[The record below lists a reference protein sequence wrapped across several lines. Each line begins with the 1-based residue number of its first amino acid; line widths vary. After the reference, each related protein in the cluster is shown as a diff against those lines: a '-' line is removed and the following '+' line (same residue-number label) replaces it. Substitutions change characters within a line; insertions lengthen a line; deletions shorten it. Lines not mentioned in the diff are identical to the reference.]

1 MKAGFVVMAD
11 QEGSRRHGDRVP
23 AALARLHRTT
33 PARLAFERTA
43 GDELQGLVD
52 SPRAVVDAVV
62 ALAPEGWHHA
72 GDVTEASSVWNRA
85 PGQVFLVPVPDSTR
99 AARGTAYLAAREA
112 LAAARSSATALALR
126 TVGTDDYRA
135 DEVADAEA
143 ALRLVRAV
151 LARRTG
157 EGWQIVDLYD
167 EGLTGAQA
175 ARRLGISPSAV
186 SQRLRRAA
194 HDEVGAG
201 ERLARRLLA
210 RAAGATP

>member
-1 MKAGFVVMAD
+1 VKAGFVVMAD

-62 ALAPEGWHHA
+62 ALTREGGWRVGLGI
-72 GDVTEASSVWNRA
+72 GDVEE
-85 PGQVFLVPVPDSTR
+85 PLPDSTR